1 MERQHSAFA
10 LPDAEHNRPIRVAIL
25 LSTYNGAPYLREQL
39 ESLIAQTCQNWV
51 IHASDD
57 GSSDNTL
64 DILHEYQRRLG
75 KERLVVHSGPRKGF
89 AANFLTSVKRVKDQ
103 ADYFAFCDQ
112 DDLWEPEKLER
123 GLTWAATHPSILPAL
138 YCSRTR
144 LVDAA
149 GQTIGY
155 SPLFRRAPC
164 FANALVQSIAGG
176 NTMLFNAATAHLLSL
191 TPSHVPIISHDWWT
205 YIIVTGCGGRV
216 KYDEYPAIN
225 YRQHGNNLIGSNSS
239 VRDRLDR
246 LRRMLKGTFRQWN
259 DVNLEAVSH
268 FQQYLTQENQRIL
281 ELFGSARRAPLHR
294 KLSLISQSGV
304 YRQTLP
310 GNLGLVAAS
319 LIQRL

>member
-1 MERQHSAFA
+1 M
-10 LPDAEHNRPIRVAIL
+10 
-25 LSTYNGAPYLREQL
+25 STYNGAAYLREQL
-39 ESLIAQTCQNWV
+39 ESLIAQTCQDWV

-57 GSSDNTL
+57 GSSDDTL
-64 DILHEYQRRLG
+64 GILREYQRRLG
-75 KERLVVHSGPRKGF
+75 PARLLIHAGPRQGF
-89 AANFLTSVKRVKDQ
+89 AANFLSSIRRTQGQ

-112 DDLWEPEKLER
+112 DDLWQPDKLAR
-123 GLTWAATHPSILPAL
+123 GLAWAASHPADLPLL

-144 LVDAA
+144 LIDAD
-149 GQTIGY
+149 GLGIGF
-155 SPLFRRAPC
+155 SPLFRRAPS

-176 NTMLFNAATAHLLSL
+176 NTMLFNAATARLLSL
-191 TPSHVPIISHDWWT
+191 TPDHVPIISHDWWT

-216 KYDEYPAIN
+216 NYDAHPAID

-239 VRDRLDR
+239 VRDRLVR
-246 LRRMLKGTFRQWN
+246 LHRMLKGTFRHWN

-268 FQQYLTQENQRIL
+268 FRQHLTYENQQIL
-281 ELFGSARRAPLHR
+281 ELFGSARRAPLYR

-319 LIQRL
+319 LMQRL

>member
-1 MERQHSAFA
+1 MPFA
-10 LPDAEHNRPIRVAIL
+10 SPNRTARVAIL
-25 LSTYNGAPYLREQL
+25 LSTYNGATYLSEQL
-39 ESLIAQTCQNWV
+39 ESLIAQTEQDWV

-57 GSSDNTL
+57 GSTDATL
-64 DILHEYQRRLG
+64 EILYQYQRRLG
-75 KERLVVHSGPRKGF
+75 DDRLYIHAGPRQGF
-89 AANFLTSVKRVKDQ
+89 AANFLSALKRTKDQ

-112 DDLWEPEKLER
+112 DDLWEADKLER
-123 GLTWAATHPSILPAL
+123 GLAWASAHPTSTPLL

-144 LVDAA
+144 LIDST
-149 GQTIGY
+149 GQLIGF
-155 SPLFRRAPC
+155 SPLFRRPPS

-176 NTMLFNAATAHLLSL
+176 NTMLFNAAAAQLLSL
-191 TPSHVPIISHDWWT
+191 TPFQVPIISHDWWS

-216 KYDEYPAIN
+216 HYDEYPAIN

-239 VRDRLDR
+239 VRDRLVR
-246 LRRMLKGTFRQWN
+246 LQRMLKGTFRQWN

-268 FQQYLTQENQRIL
+268 FRQHLTHENQRIL
-281 ELFGSARRAPLHR
+281 ELFGSARRAPLYR

>member
-1 MERQHSAFA
+1 MERQHSALA
-10 LPDAEHNRPIRVAIL
+10 VSCTSPDRSAKVAIL
-25 LSTYNGAPYLREQL
+25 LSTFNGVAYLREQL
-39 ESLIAQTCQNWV
+39 DSLIAQTCQEWV

-57 GSSDNTL
+57 GSSDATL
-64 DILHEYQRRLG
+64 DILHEYQCRLG
-75 KERLVVHSGPRKGF
+75 SDRLQIHAGPRQGF
-89 AANFLTSVKRVKDQ
+89 AANFLSLIRRASEQ
-103 ADYFAFCDQ
+103 AEYFAFCDQ

-123 GLTWAATHPSILPAL
+123 GLTWADSHPAGLPLL

-144 LVDAA
+144 LIDAT
-149 GQTIGY
+149 GQGIGY
-155 SPLFRRAPC
+155 SPLFRRAPS

-176 NTMLFNAATAHLLSL
+176 NTMLFNAATARLLSL
-191 TPSHVPIISHDWWT
+191 TPAHIPIISHDWWA
-205 YIIVTGCGGRV
+205 YILVTGCGGCV
-216 KYDEYPAIN
+216 NYDEHPAIN

-239 VRDRLDR
+239 VRDRFVR
-246 LRRMLKGTFRQWN
+246 LQRMLKGTFRHWN

-268 FQQYLTQENQRIL
+268 FREHLTHENQQIL

>member
-1 MERQHSAFA
+1 MSCTS
-10 LPDAEHNRPIRVAIL
+10 PDCPAKVAIL
-25 LSTYNGAPYLREQL
+25 LSTYNGAAYLREQL
-39 ESLIAQTCQNWV
+39 ESLIAQTCQDWV

-57 GSSDNTL
+57 GSSDDTL
-64 DILHEYQRRLG
+64 GILREYQRRLG
-75 KERLVVHSGPRKGF
+75 PARLLIHAGPRQGF
-89 AANFLTSVKRVKDQ
+89 AANFLSSIRRTQGQ

-112 DDLWEPEKLER
+112 DDLWQPDKLAR
-123 GLTWAATHPSILPAL
+123 GLAWAASHPADLPLL

-144 LVDAA
+144 LIDAD
-149 GQTIGY
+149 GLGIGF
-155 SPLFRRAPC
+155 SPLFRRAPS

-176 NTMLFNAATAHLLSL
+176 NTMLFNAATARLLSL
-191 TPSHVPIISHDWWT
+191 TPDHVPIISHDWWT

-216 KYDEYPAIN
+216 NYDAHPAID

-239 VRDRLDR
+239 VRDRLVR
-246 LRRMLKGTFRQWN
+246 LHRMLKGTFRHWN

-268 FQQYLTQENQRIL
+268 FRQHLTYENQQIL
-281 ELFGSARRAPLHR
+281 ELFGSARRAPLYR

-319 LIQRL
+319 LMQRL

>member
-1 MERQHSAFA
+1 MERQHSARA
-10 LPDAEHNRPIRVAIL
+10 VSCTSPNRPARIAIL
-25 LSTYNGAPYLREQL
+25 LSTYNGAAYLCEQL
-39 ESLIAQTCQNWV
+39 ESLRAQTCQDWV

-57 GSSDNTL
+57 GSSDATP
-64 DILHEYQRRLG
+64 DILDDYQRLLGADRLQI
-75 KERLVVHSGPRKGF
+75 HAGPRQGF
-89 AANFLTSVKRVKDQ
+89 AANFLSSIRRVQGQ

-112 DDLWEPEKLER
+112 DDLWQPDKLER
-123 GLTWAATHPSILPAL
+123 GLAWAAMHSPHLPLL

-144 LVDAA
+144 LIDAN
-149 GQTIGY
+149 GQTIGF
-155 SPLFRRAPC
+155 SPLFRRAPS

-176 NTMLFNAATAHLLSL
+176 NTMLFNAATARLLSL
-191 TPSHVPIISHDWWT
+191 TPDHVPIISHDWWT

-216 KYDEYPAIN
+216 NYDAHPAID

-239 VRDRLDR
+239 VRDRLVR
-246 LRRMLKGTFRQWN
+246 LHRMLKGTFRHWN

-268 FQQYLTQENQRIL
+268 FRQHLTYENQQIL
-281 ELFGSARRAPLHR
+281 ELFGSARRAPLYR

-319 LIQRL
+319 LMQRL

>member
-1 MERQHSAFA
+1 MERQHSALA
-10 LPDAEHNRPIRVAIL
+10 VSCTSPNRSAKVAIL
-25 LSTYNGAPYLREQL
+25 LSTYNGAAYLREQL
-39 ESLIAQTCQNWV
+39 ESLIAQTCQDWV

-57 GSSDNTL
+57 GSSDATL
-64 DILHEYQRRLG
+64 DILHDYQRHLGNDRLQI
-75 KERLVVHSGPRKGF
+75 HAGPRQGF
-89 AANFLTSVKRVKDQ
+89 AANFLSLIGRASEQ

-112 DDLWEPEKLER
+112 DDLWQPDKLDR
-123 GLTWAATHPSILPAL
+123 GLAWAQSHPSSLPLL

-144 LVDAA
+144 LIDAT
-149 GQTIGY
+149 GQAIGF
-155 SPLFRRAPC
+155 SPLFRRAPS

-176 NTMLFNAATAHLLSL
+176 NTMLFNAATAQLLSL
-191 TPSHVPIISHDWWT
+191 TPAHVPIISHDWWA
-205 YIIVTGCGGRV
+205 YILVTGCGGRV
-216 KYDEYPAIN
+216 NYDEYPTIN

-239 VRDRLDR
+239 IRDRFVR
-246 LRRMLKGTFRQWN
+246 LQRMLKGTFRHWN

-268 FQQYLTQENQRIL
+268 FREDLTHENQQIL
-281 ELFGSARRAPLHR
+281 ELFGSARRAPLYR

>member
-1 MERQHSAFA
+1 MSCTS
-10 LPDAEHNRPIRVAIL
+10 PDRSVKVAIL
-25 LSTYNGAPYLREQL
+25 LSTYNGVAYLREQL
-39 ESLIAQTCQNWV
+39 DSLIAQTCQDWI

-57 GSSDNTL
+57 GSSDATL

-75 KERLVVHSGPRKGF
+75 SDRLQIHAGPRQGF
-89 AANFLTSVKRVKDQ
+89 AANFLSLIRRASEQ
-103 ADYFAFCDQ
+103 AEYFAFCDQ

-123 GLTWAATHPSILPAL
+123 GLTWADSHPTGLPLL

-144 LVDAA
+144 LIDAN
-149 GQTIGY
+149 GQGIGF
-155 SPLFRRAPC
+155 SPLFRRAPS

-176 NTMLFNAATAHLLSL
+176 NTMLFNAATARLLSL
-191 TPSHVPIISHDWWT
+191 TPAHIPIISHDWWA
-205 YIIVTGCGGRV
+205 YILVTGCGGCV
-216 KYDEYPAIN
+216 NYDEHPAIN

-239 VRDRLDR
+239 VRDRFVR
-246 LRRMLKGTFRQWN
+246 LQRMLKGTFRHWN

-268 FQQYLTQENQRIL
+268 FREHLTHENQQIL

>member
-1 MERQHSAFA
+1 M
-10 LPDAEHNRPIRVAIL
+10 

-39 ESLIAQTCQNWV
+39 ESLIEQTVQDWV

-57 GSSDNTL
+57 GSSDATL
-64 DILHEYQRRLG
+64 EILREYQRHLGPNRL
-75 KERLVVHSGPRKGF
+75 LIHAGPRQGF
-89 AANFLTSVKRVKDQ
+89 AANFLSSIRRTQGQ

-112 DDLWEPEKLER
+112 DDLWQPDKLER
-123 GLTWAATHPSILPAL
+123 GLTWAASHPADLPLL

-144 LVDAA
+144 LIDAD
-149 GQTIGY
+149 GLGIGF
-155 SPLFRRAPC
+155 SPLFRRAPS

-176 NTMLFNAATAHLLSL
+176 NTMLFNAATARLLSL
-191 TPSHVPIISHDWWT
+191 TPDHVPIISHDWWT

-216 KYDEYPAIN
+216 NYDAHPAID

-239 VRDRLDR
+239 VRDRLVR
-246 LRRMLKGTFRQWN
+246 LHRMLKGTFRHWN
-259 DVNLEAVSH
+259 DVNLEAVSYFRQH
-268 FQQYLTQENQRIL
+268 LTYENQQIL
-281 ELFGSARRAPLHR
+281 ELFGSARRAPLYR

-319 LIQRL
+319 LMQRL

>member
-1 MERQHSAFA
+1 
-10 LPDAEHNRPIRVAIL
+10 L
-25 LSTYNGAPYLREQL
+25 LSTYNGAAYLREQM
-39 ESLIAQTCQNWV
+39 ESLVAQTSQDWL

-57 GSSDNTL
+57 GSDDKTL
-64 DILHEYQRRLG
+64 DILQEYQRLLGPSRL
-75 KERLVVHSGPRKGF
+75 HIHAGPRQGF
-89 AANFLTSVKRVKDQ
+89 AANFLSSIRRARED

-112 DDLWEPEKLER
+112 DDLWEPDKLER
-123 GLTWAATHPSILPAL
+123 GLAWAESHPSGRPLL

-144 LVDAA
+144 LIDAT
-149 GQTIGY
+149 GQTIGF
-155 SPLFRRAPC
+155 SPLFRRAPS

-176 NTMLFNAATAHLLSL
+176 NTMLFNSATAELLCR
-191 TPSHVPIISHDWWT
+191 TPHQIPIISHDWWA
-205 YIIVTGCGGRV
+205 YILVTGCGGCV
-216 KYDEYPAIN
+216 KYDEHPAIN

-239 VRDRLDR
+239 VKDRFIR
-246 LRRMLKGTFRQWN
+246 LQRMLKGTFRHWN

-268 FQQYLTQENQRIL
+268 FREHLTHENQQIL
-281 ELFGSARRAPLHR
+281 ELFGSARNAPLYR

>member
-1 MERQHSAFA
+1 MSYTSPS
-10 LPDAEHNRPIRVAIL
+10 LPSKVAIL
-25 LSTYNGAPYLREQL
+25 LSTYNGAAYLREQL
-39 ESLIAQTCQNWV
+39 ESLIAQTCQDWV

-57 GSSDNTL
+57 GSSDATL
-64 DILHEYQRRLG
+64 DILYDYQHQLGRDRL
-75 KERLVVHSGPRKGF
+75 HIHAGPRQGF
-89 AANFLTSVKRVKDQ
+89 ASNFLSLIRRTKEQ
-103 ADYFAFCDQ
+103 AGYFAFCDQ

-123 GLTWAATHPSILPAL
+123 GISWASSHPASLPLL

-144 LVDAA
+144 LIDAA
-149 GQTIGY
+149 GQPIGF
-155 SPLFRRAPC
+155 SPLFRRAPS

-176 NTMLFNAATAHLLSL
+176 NTMLFNAATARLIGM
-191 TPSHVPIISHDWWT
+191 TPAHVPIISHDWWA
-205 YIIVTGCGGRV
+205 YIIVTGCGGHV
-216 KYDEYPAIN
+216 NYDAHPAVS

-239 VRDRLDR
+239 VRDRLIR
-246 LRRMLKGTFRQWN
+246 LQRMLKGTFRHWN

-268 FQQYLTQENQRIL
+268 FRQHLTHENQRIL
-281 ELFGSARRAPLHR
+281 ELFGSARRAPLYR

>member
-1 MERQHSAFA
+1 MERQFSALAMPFA
-10 LPDAEHNRPIRVAIL
+10 NPNRVARIAIL
-25 LSTYNGAPYLREQL
+25 LSTYNGAAYLSEQL
-39 ESLIAQTCQNWV
+39 ESLLSQTVKNWV

-57 GSSDNTL
+57 GSNDATL
-64 DILHEYQRRLG
+64 EILFQFQRRVG
-75 KERLVVHSGPRKGF
+75 ADRFHIHAGPRQGF
-89 AANFLTSVKRVKDQ
+89 AANFLSALKRTKGQ
-103 ADYFAFCDQ
+103 AEYFAFCDQ
-112 DDLWEPEKLER
+112 DDLWEPDKLER
-123 GLTWAATHPSILPAL
+123 GLQWASSQPPDSPLL

-144 LVDAA
+144 LIDSS
-149 GQTIGY
+149 GQCIGY
-155 SPLFRRAPC
+155 SPLFRRAPS

-176 NTMLFNAATAHLLSL
+176 NTMLFNSVTAELLCR
-191 TPSHVPIISHDWWT
+191 TPRHTPIISHDWWA
-205 YIIVTGCGGRV
+205 YILVTGCGGCV
-216 KYDEYPAIN
+216 NYDEHPAIN

-239 VRDRLDR
+239 VRDRFVR
-246 LRRMLKGTFRQWN
+246 LQRMLKGTFRHWN

-268 FQQYLTQENQRIL
+268 FREHLTHENQQIL